1 MLYVGLTPDILIHA
15 RNTCVMFGKN
25 CILSNSDSA
34 EVKCVLLEL
43 KLKLFFFSSLLSILN
58 QFLLIGNFRQ
68 CLPLQRSLK

>member
-34 EVKCVLLEL
+34 EVKCVLL
-43 KLKLFFFSSLLSILN
+43 KLKSYFFSSLLSILN